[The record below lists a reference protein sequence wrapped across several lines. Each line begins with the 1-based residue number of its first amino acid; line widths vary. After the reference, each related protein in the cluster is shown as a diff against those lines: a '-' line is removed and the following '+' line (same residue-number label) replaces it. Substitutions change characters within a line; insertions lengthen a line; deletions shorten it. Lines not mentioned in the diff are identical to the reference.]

1 MLTNSKAKL
10 KSNIWKYY
18 FYEIMDAMF
27 FSVPIMVL
35 FWQENGLSLSQIMI
49 LQSLYSVAAV
59 LLEVPTGYFADVFGR
74 KKTLVLGALFWSFGM
89 IAYSFG
95 YNFYQFLIAELL
107 FALGSSLKSGADSAF
122 IYDTLVELK
131 QEHHYKK
138 IWGHA
143 NFLGMSA
150 LAASAII
157 GGFIAKLN
165 LRTTLYV
172 SIPFFIIEFFITL
185 SLIEPLKYK
194 IISETSKLKQMFN
207 IIKNALFKN
216 KQLKWLIIYGA
227 IIFAFNQSALW
238 LYQPYF
244 KITGLDLVYFGL
256 VFAAFQIVAAFS
268 AKYAHRLENILGQK
282 FSLIMLPILIGISY
296 LLMNNFIF
304 LFSFSF
310 CFLQQFVR
318 GFSDPVISDYLNKLT
333 PSHTRATILS
343 IKALMGRLIYAA
355 IIPFIGWVADIYSL
369 TQALFILGITILII
383 GAAGLLMLKK
393 VEVI

>member
-1 MLTNSKAKL
+1 MPKILEAKL

-18 FYEIMDAMF
+18 FYEIMDGMF

-49 LQSLYSVAAV
+49 LQSLYSIAAV

-74 KKTLVLGALFWSFGM
+74 KKTLALGGLFWALG
-89 IAYSFG
+89 IITYSLG
-95 YNFYQFLIAELL
+95 YNFYQFLIAEML
-107 FALGSSLKSGADSAF
+107 FALGSSFKSGADSA
-122 IYDTLVELK
+122 IVYDTLVELK
-131 QEHHYKK
+131 QEDLYKK
-138 IWGHA
+138 IWGNA
-143 NFLGMSA
+143 RFLGMA
-150 LAASAII
+150 TMGLAGII
-157 GGFIAKLN
+157 GAFVGKSG
-165 LRTTLYV
+165 LRLTLYI
-172 SIPFFIIEFFITL
+172 SIPFFLMQFFIAL
-185 SLIEPLKYK
+185 FFKEPTKHEAP
-194 IISETSKLKQMFN
+194 SETSKIKEMFN
-207 IIKNALFKN
+207 IVKQALLKNV
-216 KQLKWLIIYGA
+216 QLKWLIIYGA

-244 KITGLDLVYFGL
+244 KITGLDIVYFGL
-256 VFAAFQIVAAFS
+256 VFASFQIVAAFS

-282 FSLIMLPILIGISY
+282 FSLIMLPILIGVSY

-343 IKALMGRLIYAA
+343 IKALAGRLIYAA

-393 VEVI
+393 VKVI

>member
-1 MLTNSKAKL
+1 MNKNFEKRL

-49 LQSLYSVAAV
+49 LQSLYSVTAV

-74 KKTLVLGALFWSFGM
+74 KKTLVLGALFWSLGM
-89 IAYSFG
+89 IAYSLG

-122 IYDTLVELK
+122 VYDTLVELK
-131 QEHHYKK
+131 QEQLYKK
-138 IWGHA
+138 IWGQA
-143 NFLGMSA
+143 NFLGLSA

-157 GGFIAKLN
+157 GGFVAKLS

-185 SLIEPLKYK
+185 SLIEPARHK
-194 IISETSKLKQMFN
+194 IISETSKLKEMLN
-207 IIKNALFKN
+207 IIKNALLKN
-216 KQLKWLIIYGA
+216 VQLKWLIIYGA
-227 IIFAFNQSALW
+227 IVFAFNQSALW

-256 VFAAFQIVAAFS
+256 VFASFQIVAAFS
-268 AKYAHRLENILGQK
+268 SKYAHCLENILGQK
-282 FSLIMLPILIGISY
+282 FSLIMLPILIGTSY

-355 IIPFIGWVADIYSL
+355 IIPVIGWAADVYSL
-369 TQALFILGITILII
+369 VQALLILGITILII
-383 GAAGLLMLKK
+383 GATGLLMLKK
-393 VEVI
+393 VKVI